1 MSIHL
6 HGPVSSLVRYVERTK
21 KPNKRWL
28 LLKPEMCLLG
38 SPLKLVYSES
48 NMSLRHPHSW
58 FSELLNGTS
67 LYYQIQIPPFYWLPA
82 TSGAG
87 TTNLPDRMRSPFVFS
102 WVRVDQSLVF
112 CDVVCISLFVLFGLF
127 WRVYCM
133 SFDLWLLIA
142 LLLSSIFSYT

>member
-1 MSIHL
+1 MSIHI

-38 SPLKLVYSES
+38 NPLKLAYSES
-48 NMSLRHPHSW
+48 NMPLRHPHSW

-67 LYYQIQIPPFYWLPA
+67 LYYQIQIRLFIDFLLLVEQEPLTLPE
-82 TSGAG
+82 
-87 TTNLPDRMRSPFVFS
+87 RMRSPFVFS

-142 LLLSSIFSYT
+142 ILLSSIFSYT